1 MRPGQVRPPQNG
13 WDVPRSSLA
22 QLQRLSGLC
31 ILELKYPTSLP
42 ALFKGV
48 MSDFALEPLKV
59 SKFRTCMQT
68 WVVPDV
74 QIDAEQGTNDSRAVA

>member
-1 MRPGQVRPPQNG
+1 VNG
-13 WDVPRSSLA
+13 WEVPRGSLA
-22 QLQRLSGLC
+22 ELQRLHGLC

-48 MSDFALEPLKV
+48 MADFALEPLKV

-68 WVVPDV
+68 WVVPNDTTADDLAAD
-74 QIDAEQGTNDSRAVA
+74 DAGADDSRAVA